1 MSTTRVDA
9 ENAQPLQLLVR
20 GGFLARG
27 LTYGLVGVLA
37 IALGAGAGTGGTKPD
52 QQGALALVVGAPL
65 GFVAIAAIAVG
76 LLAYACWKLTQAVRG
91 RGPEGGGGPSPGERL
106 VNGAGG
112 VAYLIFCAVAV
123 QVLAGSG
130 GGSGGAAKHAAA
142 GVLSWPAGRWLVGA
156 GGVALIAG
164 SVYQAYYALTE
175 RFTRQVKTGEMTAR
189 ENRLF
194 RAVGRIGLVARAIVF
209 ALCGYFLVQTAVTY
223 NPKNAVG
230 VDGALARLHDQT
242 FGPFVVAL
250 VGAGLLLFAGFSLF
264 EARFRRL

>member
-1 MSTTRVDA
+1 
-9 ENAQPLQLLVR
+9 LQLLVR

-37 IALGAGAGTGGTKPD
+37 IALGAGAGTGGAKPD
-52 QQGALALVVGAPL
+52 QQGALALIARAPL
-65 GFVAIAAIAVG
+65 GFVAIAAVAVG

-91 RGPEGGGGPSPGERL
+91 RGPQGGGGPSPGERAA
-106 VNGAGG
+106 NAGG
-112 VAYLIFCAVAV
+112 GVVYLIFCAAAV
-123 QVLAGSG
+123 RILAGSG
-130 GGSGGAAKHAAA
+130 GGGSGVAAKDAAA

-164 SVYQAYYALTE
+164 SAYQAYYALTD
-175 RFTRQVKTGEMTAR
+175 RFTRQVKTAEMAPK

-194 RAVGRIGLVARAIVF
+194 RAVGRVGLVARAVVF

-223 NPKNAVG
+223 DSKNAVG

-242 FGPFVVAL
+242 FGPFVVVL

-264 EARFRRL
+264 EARYRRL